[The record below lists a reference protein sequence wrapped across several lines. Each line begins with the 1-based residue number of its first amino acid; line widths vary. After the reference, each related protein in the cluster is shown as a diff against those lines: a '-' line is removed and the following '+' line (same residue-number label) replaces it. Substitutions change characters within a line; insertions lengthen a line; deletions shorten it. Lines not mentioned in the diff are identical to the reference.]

1 MNDNYGPSP
10 QLAELALELA
20 QLLGFVMT
28 HEMGHMLLP
37 YSAHSQEVIMRPE
50 WDRAQV
56 NNAVEGV
63 LTFTPAQAALIG
75 ERLRA
80 SVSGTAAR

>member
-10 QLAELALELA
+10 PLAELALGLA
-20 QLLGFVMT
+20 QLLGFVMA

-37 YSAHSQEVIMRPE
+37 YGAHSQVGIMRPE

-56 NNAVEGV
+56 KNAVEGV
-63 LTFTPAQAALIG
+63 LTFTPVQAALIRA
-75 ERLRA
+75 RLQN
-80 SVSGTAAR
+80 VSETTARR